1 MKPFSD
7 ACEENKAPILSVLT
21 PLLREARAVLEVGSG
36 TGQHAV
42 HFAAHLPH
50 LMWHTSDRAMHHAGI
65 QAWLD
70 EAALPNVQPPLRLDV
85 LSDPWPELLVDA
97 VFSANTLHIMSW
109 EAVQAFFAG
118 VGKCL
123 AVGSLCVLY
132 GPFNYDDA
140 YTSASNERFDQWLKQ
155 RDPLSGIRDVADLT
169 QLAQQAGMVLLSDIE
184 MPVNNRVLVWQRQ

>member
-109 EAVQAFFAG
+109 VAVQAFFAG

-123 AVGSLCVLY
+123 AAGGLCVLY
-132 GPFNYDDA
+132 GPFNYDGA

-169 QLAQQAGMVLLSDIE
+169 QLAQQAGMVLLHDIE
-184 MPVNNRVLVWQRQ
+184 MPVNNRVLVWCKQ

>member
-21 PLLREARAVLEVGSG
+21 PLLREACAVLEVGSG

-50 LMWHTSDRAMHHAGI
+50 LMWYTSDRAMHHAGI

-97 VFSANTLHIMSW
+97 VFSANTLH
-109 EAVQAFFAG
+109 
-118 VGKCL
+118 
-123 AVGSLCVLY
+123 CVSFRCT
-132 GPFNYDDA
+132 G
-140 YTSASNERFDQWLKQ
+140 
-155 RDPLSGIRDVADLT
+155 
-169 QLAQQAGMVLLSDIE
+169 
-184 MPVNNRVLVWQRQ
+184 

>member
-21 PLLREARAVLEVGSG
+21 PLLREACAVLEVGSG

-85 LSDPWPELLVDA
+85 L
-97 VFSANTLHIMSW
+97 
-109 EAVQAFFAG
+109 
-118 VGKCL
+118 
-123 AVGSLCVLY
+123 
-132 GPFNYDDA
+132 
-140 YTSASNERFDQWLKQ
+140 
-155 RDPLSGIRDVADLT
+155 RDEQP
-169 QLAQQAGMVLLSDIE
+169 
-184 MPVNNRVLVWQRQ
+184 